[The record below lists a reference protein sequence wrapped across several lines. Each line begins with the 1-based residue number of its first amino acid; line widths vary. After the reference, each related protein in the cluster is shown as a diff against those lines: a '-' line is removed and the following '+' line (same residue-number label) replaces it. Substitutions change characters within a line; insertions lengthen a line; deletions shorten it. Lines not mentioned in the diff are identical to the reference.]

1 MVYGPRSG
9 SNPES
14 LGLSCNNLPKY
25 LISSLSS
32 SLLLLIEKIHQVA
45 SLQTS
50 FYNKGSGRRGRCVA
64 DRQVRRQDLRLLGG
78 VLGAPAQVELSRGA
92 GQEEEGEEGREG
104 RGQGQDLAV
113 GSAQP

>member
-92 GQEEEGEEGREG
+92 GQEEEGREG